1 MSILKGLLLGIQ
13 LLAALGVIVT
23 VLLHSPKAEGLGGIG
38 GAARIFG
45 KPTNSEKGLDKATYA
60 LAAIFVVASVILA
73 VMK

>member
-1 MSILKGLLLGIQ
+1 MNILKGLLMGLQ

-60 LAAIFVVASVILA
+60 LAAIFVVVSVILA